1 MAFGGKSRKPSG
13 RFGVGLVLALFVP
26 LFVPLSLATPAA
38 AQDKLALVGGM
49 LLDGYQVP
57 PLHHAAV
64 VIEGDR
70 IVAVGPAAEIEI
82 PADAEIVDTSGRVMM
97 PGLIDLHAHLVVLG
111 HGSYGRWFSWI
122 DEERVPLEQVME
134 ISAKQLLLAGVTT
147 AVDLG
152 APLEASL
159 AVRDR
164 ITRGEVPG
172 ARMLMSGPWLTRRV
186 SFWPENYQIGINSPE
201 EASAAVERL
210 AEAGVDVIKAWV
222 GLTREDYQAV
232 ADTAHRH
239 GLRVHAH
246 VYAPDDVRNALE
258 AGIDVLTHAGSAGT
272 PPYEPELIRDIVV
285 AGRPVV
291 VTGAHRVW
299 VFPATV
305 QFPERLQDPRLR
317 QDLPEAMYA
326 EFQRSFENF
335 HTLGYFQTTARQVFF
350 GDASLGQW
358 IAAGAVMGM
367 GTDSGTPMN
376 FHTEALWREIKAHVD
391 LGMAPLDA
399 IAAATRINARILG
412 MGDDLGT
419 IEEGKIAD
427 IIVIDGD
434 PRFDIMALDDPVL
447 VVKDGRPYRRGQ

>member
-1 MAFGGKSRKPSG
+1 MAFLQTRAGRRSG
-13 RFGVGLVLALFVP
+13 WFGLIALLAL
-26 LFVPLSLATPAA
+26 AAPAA

-49 LLDGYQVP
+49 LLDGYEVP
-57 PLHHAAV
+57 PVHHAAV
-64 VIEGDR
+64 VIEGNR

-82 PADAEIVDTSGRVMM
+82 PADAEVIDTSGRVMM
-97 PGLIDLHAHLVVLG
+97 PGMIDLHAHLAVLG
-111 HGSYGRWFSWI
+111 HGSYGRWFSWL
-122 DEERVPLEQVME
+122 DEEGIPMEQVME

-147 AVDLG
+147 AVDLA
-152 APLEASL
+152 APLEASISL
-159 AVRDR
+159 RDR
-164 ITRGEVPG
+164 IARGEIPG
-172 ARMLMSGPWLTRRV
+172 ARMLMSGPWITSRV
-186 SFWPENYQIGINSPE
+186 RFWPAEFQIAVSSPE

-210 AEAGVDVIKAWV
+210 VEAGVDVIKAWA
-222 GLTREDYQAV
+222 GLTRDDYQAI
-232 ADTAHRH
+232 ADTAHEL
-239 GLRVHAH
+239 GVRVHAH
-246 VYAPDDVRNALE
+246 VYGPEEVRNALE
-258 AGIDVLTHAGSAGT
+258 TGIDVLTHAGSAGT
-272 PPYEPELIRDIVV
+272 PPYEEELLRDIVV

-291 VTGAHRVW
+291 ITGAHRVW

-317 QDLPEAMYA
+317 EDLPEAMYA

-335 HTLGYFQTTARQVFF
+335 HTLGYFQTTARQMFF

-358 IAAGAVMGM
+358 IEAGAVIGM

-419 IEEGKIAD
+419 IEEGKLAD
-427 IIVIDGD
+427 IIVLDGD
-434 PRFDIMALDDPVL
+434 PRFDITALDDPVL
-447 VVKDGRPYRRGQ
+447 VVKDGRPYRRGE

>member
-1 MAFGGKSRKPSG
+1 MALLRTRAGRHIG
-13 RFGVGLVLALFVP
+13 RFGLIAFLAL
-26 LFVPLSLATPAA
+26 AAPAA

-49 LLDGYQVP
+49 LLDGYEVP
-57 PLHHAAV
+57 PVHHAAV
-64 VIEGDR
+64 VIEGNR

-82 PADAEIVDTSGRVMM
+82 PADAEVIDTSGRVMM
-97 PGLIDLHAHLVVLG
+97 PGMIDLHAHLAVLG
-111 HGSYGRWFSWI
+111 HGSYGRWFSWL
-122 DEERVPLEQVME
+122 DEEGIPMEQVME

-147 AVDLG
+147 AVDLA
-152 APLEASL
+152 APLEASISL
-159 AVRDR
+159 RDR
-164 ITRGEVPG
+164 IARGEIPG
-172 ARMLMSGPWLTRRV
+172 ARMLMSGPWITSRV
-186 SFWPENYQIGINSPE
+186 RFWPAEFQIAVSSPE

-210 AEAGVDVIKAWV
+210 VEAGVDVIKAWA
-222 GLTREDYQAV
+222 GLTRDDYQAI
-232 ADTAHRH
+232 ADTAHEL
-239 GLRVHAH
+239 GVRVHAH
-246 VYAPDDVRNALE
+246 VYGPEEVRNALE
-258 AGIDVLTHAGSAGT
+258 TGIDVLTHAGSAGT
-272 PPYEPELIRDIVV
+272 PPYEEELLRDIVV

-291 VTGAHRVW
+291 ITGAHRVW

-317 QDLPEAMYA
+317 EDLPEAMYA

-335 HTLGYFQTTARQVFF
+335 HTLGYFQTTARQMFF

-358 IAAGAVMGM
+358 IEAGAVIGM

-419 IEEGKIAD
+419 IEEGKLAD
-427 IIVIDGD
+427 IIVLDGD
-434 PRFDIMALDDPVL
+434 PRFDITALDDPVL
-447 VVKDGRPYRRGQ
+447 VVKDGRPYRRGE

>member
-1 MAFGGKSRKPSG
+1 MPSPIRSG
-13 RFGVGLVLALFVP
+13 FHLIAALLLA
-26 LFVPLSLATPAA
+26 ATAA
-38 AQDKLALVGGM
+38 PQDRLALVGGM
-49 LLDGYQVP
+49 LLDGYDVP

-64 VIEGDR
+64 LIEDDR
-70 IVAVGPAAEIEI
+70 IVAVGRAAELEI
-82 PADAEIVDTSGRVMM
+82 PQGARVVDTSGRVMI
-97 PGLIDLHAHLVVLG
+97 PGMMDLHAHLAVLG
-111 HGSYGRWFSWI
+111 HGEYGRWFSWI
-122 DEERVPLEQVME
+122 DEEGVDIEEVME

-164 ITRGEVPG
+164 IARGEVPG
-172 ARMLMSGPWLTRRV
+172 ARLLMAGPWITRRV
-186 SFWPENYQIGINSPE
+186 SFWPENYQIGISSPE

-272 PPYEPELIRDIVV
+272 PPYEPDLLRDIVV

-291 VTGAHRVW
+291 ITGAHRVW

-305 QFPERLQDPRLR
+305 EFPERLQDPRLR
-317 QDLPEAMYA
+317 DDLPAAMYD
-326 EFQRSFENF
+326 ELQRSFESF
-335 HTLGYFQTTARQVFF
+335 HTLPYFQTTARQMFF

-358 IAAGAVMGM
+358 IEAGAVMGM
-367 GTDSGTPMN
+367 GTDSGTPLN
-376 FHTEALWREIKAHVD
+376 FHTEALWRELKAHVD
-391 LGMAPLDA
+391 LGMTPMEA
-399 IAAATRINARILG
+399 IVAATRVNARILG
-412 MGDDLGT
+412 LADDLGT
-419 IEEGKIAD
+419 IEPGKIAD
-427 IIVIDGD
+427 IVVLRGD
-434 PRFDIMALDDPVL
+434 PRFSITALDDPEL
-447 VVKDGRPYRRGQ
+447 VVKDGKVYRRD

>member
-1 MAFGGKSRKPSG
+1 MTFLQTRAGRRIG
-13 RFGVGLVLALFVP
+13 RFGLIAFLAL
-26 LFVPLSLATPAA
+26 AAPAA

-49 LLDGYQVP
+49 LLDGYEVP
-57 PLHHAAV
+57 PVHHAAV
-64 VIEGDR
+64 VIEGNR

-82 PADAEIVDTSGRVMM
+82 PPDAEVIDTSGRVMM
-97 PGLIDLHAHLVVLG
+97 PGMIDLHAHLAVLG

-122 DEERVPLEQVME
+122 EEEEIPIEQVME

-147 AVDLG
+147 AVDLA
-152 APLEASL
+152 APLEASI

-164 ITRGEVPG
+164 IARGEIPG
-172 ARMLMSGPWLTRRV
+172 ARMLMSGPWITNQVR
-186 SFWPENYQIGINSPE
+186 FWPAEFQIAVSSPE

-210 AEAGVDVIKAWV
+210 VEAGVDVIKAWA
-222 GLTREDYQAV
+222 GLTRDDYQAI
-232 ADTAHRH
+232 ADTAHEH
-239 GLRVHAH
+239 GVRVHAH
-246 VYAPDDVRNALE
+246 VYGPEEVRNALE
-258 AGIDVLTHAGSAGT
+258 TGIDVLTHAGSAGT
-272 PPYEPELIRDIVV
+272 PPYEEELLRDIVV

-291 VTGAHRVW
+291 ITGAHRVW

-317 QDLPEAMYA
+317 EDLPEAMYA
-326 EFQRSFENF
+326 EFQGSFENF
-335 HTLGYFQTTARQVFF
+335 HTLGYFQTTARQMFF

-358 IAAGAVMGM
+358 IEAGAVMGM

-419 IEEGKIAD
+419 IEEGKLAD
-427 IIVIDGD
+427 IVVLDGD
-434 PRFDIMALDDPVL
+434 PRFDITALDDPVL
-447 VVKDGRPYRRGQ
+447 VVKDGRPYRRGE

>member
-1 MAFGGKSRKPSG
+1 MSSPIRSG
-13 RFGVGLVLALFVP
+13 ATLIAALLLA
-26 LFVPLSLATPAA
+26 ATAA
-38 AQDKLALVGGM
+38 GQDRLALVGGM
-49 LLDGYQVP
+49 LLDGYDVP

-64 VIEGDR
+64 LIEGDR
-70 IVAVGPAAEIEI
+70 IVAVGRAAEMEI
-82 PADAEIVDTSGRVMM
+82 PPDADVVDTRGRVMM
-97 PGLIDLHAHLVVLG
+97 PGMMDLHAHLAVLG
-111 HGSYGRWFSWI
+111 HGEYGRWFSWI
-122 DEERVPLEQVME
+122 DEEGVDIEEVME

-164 ITRGEVPG
+164 IARGEVPG
-172 ARMLMSGPWLTRRV
+172 ARLLMAGPWITRRV
-186 SFWPENYQIGINSPE
+186 SFWPENYQIGISSPE

-272 PPYEPELIRDIVV
+272 PPYEEDLLRDIVV

-291 VTGAHRVW
+291 ITGAHRVW

-305 QFPERLQDPRLR
+305 EFPERLQDPRLR
-317 QDLPEAMYA
+317 DDLPAAMYD
-326 EFQRSFENF
+326 ELQRSFENF
-335 HTLGYFQTTARQVFF
+335 HTLPYFQTTARQMFF

-358 IAAGAVMGM
+358 IEAGAVMGM

-376 FHTEALWREIKAHVD
+376 FHTEALWRELKAHVD
-391 LGMAPLDA
+391 LGMTPMEA
-399 IAAATRINARILG
+399 IVAATRINARILG
-412 MGDDLGT
+412 LANDLGT
-419 IEEGKIAD
+419 IEPGKIAD
-427 IIVIDGD
+427 IVVLRGD
-434 PRFDIMALDDPVL
+434 PRFSITALDDPEL
-447 VVKDGRPYRRGQ
+447 VVKDGKVYRRE

>member
-1 MAFGGKSRKPSG
+1 MSSPIRSG
-13 RFGVGLVLALFVP
+13 ATLIAAL
-26 LFVPLSLATPAA
+26 LLTATAP
-38 AQDKLALVGGM
+38 AQDRLALVGGM
-49 LLDGYQVP
+49 LLDGYDVP

-64 VIEGDR
+64 LIEGDR
-70 IVAVGPAAEIEI
+70 IVAVGRAAEMEI
-82 PADAEIVDTSGRVMM
+82 PPNTDVVDTRGRVMM
-97 PGLIDLHAHLVVLG
+97 PGMMDLHAHLAVLG
-111 HGSYGRWFSWI
+111 HGEYGRWFSWI
-122 DEERVPLEQVME
+122 DEEGVDIEDVME

-164 ITRGEVPG
+164 IARGEVPG
-172 ARMLMSGPWLTRRV
+172 ARLLMAGPWITRRV
-186 SFWPENYQIGINSPE
+186 SFWPENYQIGISSPE

-258 AGIDVLTHAGSAGT
+258 GGVDVLTHAGSAGT
-272 PPYEPELIRDIVV
+272 PPYEPDLVQDIVV

-291 VTGAHRVW
+291 ITGAHRVW

-305 QFPERLQDPRLR
+305 EFPERLQDPRLR
-317 QDLPEAMYA
+317 EDLPAVMYD
-326 EFQRSFENF
+326 ELQRSFQNF
-335 HTLGYFQTTARQVFF
+335 HTLPYFQTTARQMFF

-358 IAAGAVMGM
+358 IEAGAVMGM
-367 GTDSGTPMN
+367 GTDSGTPLN

-391 LGMAPLDA
+391 LGMTPMEAMV
-399 IAAATRINARILG
+399 AATRVNARILG
-412 MGDDLGT
+412 LADELGT
-419 IEEGKIAD
+419 IEPGKIAD
-427 IIVIDGD
+427 IVVLRGD
-434 PRFDIMALDDPVL
+434 PRFSITELNEPVL
-447 VVKDGRPYRRGQ
+447 VVKEGKVYRRD

>member
-1 MAFGGKSRKPSG
+1 MAFLQTRAGRRSG
-13 RFGVGLVLALFVP
+13 WFGLIALLAL
-26 LFVPLSLATPAA
+26 AAPAA

-49 LLDGYQVP
+49 LLDGYEVP
-57 PLHHAAV
+57 PVHHAAV
-64 VIEGDR
+64 VIEGNR

-82 PADAEIVDTSGRVMM
+82 PADAEVVDTSGRVMM
-97 PGLIDLHAHLVVLG
+97 PGMIDLHAHLAVLG

-122 DEERVPLEQVME
+122 EEEEIPIEQVME

-147 AVDLG
+147 AVDLA
-152 APLEASL
+152 APLEASI
-159 AVRDR
+159 AVRER
-164 ITRGEVPG
+164 IARGEIPG
-172 ARMLMSGPWLTRRV
+172 ARMLMSGPWITSRV
-186 SFWPENYQIGINSPE
+186 RFWPAEFQIAVSSPE

-210 AEAGVDVIKAWV
+210 VEAGVDVIKAWA
-222 GLTREDYQAV
+222 GLTRDDYQAI
-232 ADTAHRH
+232 ADTAHEL
-239 GLRVHAH
+239 GVRVHAH
-246 VYAPDDVRNALE
+246 VYGPEEVRNALE
-258 AGIDVLTHAGSAGT
+258 TGIDVLTHAGSAGT
-272 PPYEPELIRDIVV
+272 PPYEEELLRDIVV

-291 VTGAHRVW
+291 ITGAHRVW

-317 QDLPEAMYA
+317 EDLPEAMYA

-335 HTLGYFQTTARQVFF
+335 HTLGYFQTTARQMFF

-358 IAAGAVMGM
+358 IEAGAVMGM

-412 MGDDLGT
+412 LGDDLGT
-419 IEEGKIAD
+419 IEEGKLAD

-434 PRFDIMALDDPVL
+434 PRFDITALDDPVL
-447 VVKDGRPYRRGQ
+447 VVKDGRPYRR